1 MVANWFKLA
10 GGAREEGLTVH
21 PCGPGGWE
29 SGECCGSKRT
39 ALRPWESSLGVRHPR
54 SYARSNVV
62 SKLRDAHC
70 CQPNLGWFLHFFHT
84 VGNHH
89 CQVPPTKWV
98 EIGFCQLFLDAG
110 PQPNTVQDLGQVQ
123 QSSPLPQ
130 TGAFVGLW
138 LDNQPNWPNAQHD
151 GSFRHWPKPPNVN
164 GNETSC
170 CASASAPRTSKMV
183 CNIATRFCRATP
195 RMAMSTPETPSAAR
209 SLPGWTRTSIT
220 TANSCRSFTNG
231 MGWKRTCYSSD
242 FRLKN
247 SCTHWCP
254 IWSPKDLQPLPCRW
268 QLLGSSP
275 DHCSWHPD
283 SGLCSDDVD
292 VLRLNTSSVPHL
304 RFSVVH

>member
-1 MVANWFKLA
+1 MLWKQADRVETLGELSRRPSSKVIRSFK
-10 GGAREEGLTVH
+10 
-21 PCGPGGWE
+21 CM
-29 SGECCGSKRT
+29 
-39 ALRPWESSLGVRHPR
+39 
-54 SYARSNVV
+54 V

-110 PQPNTVQDLGQVQ
+110 PQSNTVQDLGQVQ

-130 TGAFVGLW
+130 TGAFVGL
-138 LDNQPNWPNAQHD
+138 
-151 GSFRHWPKPPNVN
+151 
-164 GNETSC
+164 
-170 CASASAPRTSKMV
+170 
-183 CNIATRFCRATP
+183 
-195 RMAMSTPETPSAAR
+195 
-209 SLPGWTRTSIT
+209 
-220 TANSCRSFTNG
+220 
-231 MGWKRTCYSSD
+231 Y

-283 SGLCSDDVD
+283 SGFCSDDVD